1 VTQHQDEVV
10 AQHQDEVVAQ
20 HQDEVVA
27 QHQDEVVAQH
37 QDEVV
42 TQHQDEVVTQHQDEV
57 VTQHQDEVVTQHQDE
72 VVAQHQDEVV
82 AQHQDEV
89 VTQAKQVVP
98 QIDITAG
105 LDIKTDSG
113 IVGDNITNYS
123 RPVLSGTTIVNSKIS
138 LFVAGEEYTATADSE
153 GKWSIPVSN
162 ELEDGEYNY
171 YITATAPDGRT
182 GNYSDYFIIDTKDPD
197 ISFTLNGELRNDIT
211 NVTMPLLTGLTE
223 AKSTVSIIIGDS
235 EYYTTSN
242 SVGEWSIQTTRALQE
257 GINNYTVTVID
268 QAGNN
273 SITQG
278 TVTLDTT
285 ILPLTGIKFSH
296 SADDRNSNTYTPTIE
311 GWGEPGAMLTI
322 SIGSRSRTLTIPE
335 SRKWFFAVPPGFIQK
350 GRTTQY
356 ISFKE
361 TDPAGNSNQKNIKFN
376 FFTDKPD
383 VSADLSPDSDTGIH
397 GDKITNNLS
406 PTLTGKISSA
416 RLSPDMIG
424 RSKISLT
431 IDGVTYSNISVDK
444 NGNWSFKLPVE
455 LSPGYIYHY
464 TVNASDFVGN
474 TNSYTSFIKTSPLS
488 GSLDIDSI
496 TGQNS
501 IIETSN
507 KLPTLSG
514 TATIGSELVININ
527 NTSQKVSVDSSTG
540 AWTYKVTES
549 LGDGKHT
556 FTLVEKN
563 KNGKINTFNGYFIVD
578 TRAPELTA
586 SISGIKD
593 GKIHDPNV
601 VFIGKTEP
609 RALVTI
615 SVLGGTYQ
623 TKADNKGDWSYP
635 LNNKELSVNQTI
647 NYSVIASNAAG
658 NRSKASGSFYIDTI
672 NLTVGIDDQNSSKD
686 KDVVT
691 NNNKPIFSG
700 VTENDSNVSLK
711 INNDMYST
719 KADQYGHWSIELQ
732 KELPDDTYTYTVT
745 VNKGD
750 KMNYIS
756 DKITIDTVAL
766 PTHINPVNDFDS
778 HIHHD
783 SYYTNTNQPTLTGI
797 SEPHAK
803 IILNINNNTSETMAD
818 ENGNWELKT
827 VSLKEG
833 NTENNYSIK
842 IIDRAG
848 NISEEV
854 TGQIIFDNTPPEL
867 NNVSIHHQDSDN
879 QLVTLSGKTKSNSMI
894 VLSCD
899 DNNDYSTRANNE
911 GEWMLKTYNR
921 KDESYNIK
929 VIDQAGNESE
939 WVIKTPASD
948 TTTIVPEKVEII
960 DTHNIQNDSMNII
973 AAEIPPSENGVH
985 SQYSADVGIEH
996 HNELSL

>member
-1 VTQHQDEVV
+1 MKSVSVTNFDYENTRVAKLKVSGFDIIITDSHGEKTRIIDGLPGILTGELKLQNENGKDIDSTEIINSIDASRLGLDVSVLGSLLNGNDVIPPQEKIDEKTPHNETNEDATHKALEALSAENKELKEKLSKSHQQPKNEENIKIQVEIAEQKINEDTAAFQESNSPTLSVDNRPKKKILLLDDSGSSSSSLPPIKIYIHQDEIV
-10 AQHQDEVVAQ
+10 A
-20 HQDEVVA
+20 
-27 QHQDEVVAQH
+27 
-37 QDEVV
+37 
-42 TQHQDEVVTQHQDEV
+42 
-57 VTQHQDEVVTQHQDE
+57 QHQDEVVTQHQDE

-635 LNNKELSVNQTI
+635 LNNKELSVN
-647 NYSVIASNAAG
+647 
-658 NRSKASGSFYIDTI
+658 
-672 NLTVGIDDQNSSKD
+672 
-686 KDVVT
+686 
-691 NNNKPIFSG
+691 
-700 VTENDSNVSLK
+700 
-711 INNDMYST
+711 
-719 KADQYGHWSIELQ
+719 
-732 KELPDDTYTYTVT
+732 
-745 VNKGD
+745 
-750 KMNYIS
+750 
-756 DKITIDTVAL
+756 
-766 PTHINPVNDFDS
+766 
-778 HIHHD
+778 
-783 SYYTNTNQPTLTGI
+783 
-797 SEPHAK
+797 
-803 IILNINNNTSETMAD
+803 
-818 ENGNWELKT
+818 
-827 VSLKEG
+827 
-833 NTENNYSIK
+833 
-842 IIDRAG
+842 
-848 NISEEV
+848 
-854 TGQIIFDNTPPEL
+854 
-867 NNVSIHHQDSDN
+867 
-879 QLVTLSGKTKSNSMI
+879 
-894 VLSCD
+894 
-899 DNNDYSTRANNE
+899 
-911 GEWMLKTYNR
+911 
-921 KDESYNIK
+921 
-929 VIDQAGNESE
+929 
-939 WVIKTPASD
+939 
-948 TTTIVPEKVEII
+948 
-960 DTHNIQNDSMNII
+960 
-973 AAEIPPSENGVH
+973 
-985 SQYSADVGIEH
+985 
-996 HNELSL
+996 

>member
-1 VTQHQDEVV
+1 MKSVSVTNFDYENTRVAKLKVSGFDIIITDSHGEKTRIIDGLPGILTGELKLQNENGKDIDSTEIINSIDASRLGLDVSVLGSLLNGNDVIPPQEKIDEKTPHNETNEDATHKALEALSAENKELKEKLSKSHQQPKNEENIKIQVEIAEQKINEDTAAFQESNSPTLSVDNRPKKKILLLDDSGSSSSSLPPIKIYIHQDEIV
-10 AQHQDEVVAQ
+10 A
-20 HQDEVVA
+20 
-27 QHQDEVVAQH
+27 
-37 QDEVV
+37 
-42 TQHQDEVVTQHQDEV
+42 
-57 VTQHQDEVVTQHQDE
+57 QHQDEVVTQHQDE

-474 TNSYTSFIKTSPLS
+474 TNSYTSFIKTS
-488 GSLDIDSI
+488 
-496 TGQNS
+496 
-501 IIETSN
+501 
-507 KLPTLSG
+507 
-514 TATIGSELVININ
+514 
-527 NTSQKVSVDSSTG
+527 
-540 AWTYKVTES
+540 
-549 LGDGKHT
+549 
-556 FTLVEKN
+556 
-563 KNGKINTFNGYFIVD
+563 
-578 TRAPELTA
+578 
-586 SISGIKD
+586 
-593 GKIHDPNV
+593 
-601 VFIGKTEP
+601 
-609 RALVTI
+609 
-615 SVLGGTYQ
+615 
-623 TKADNKGDWSYP
+623 
-635 LNNKELSVNQTI
+635 
-647 NYSVIASNAAG
+647 
-658 NRSKASGSFYIDTI
+658 
-672 NLTVGIDDQNSSKD
+672 
-686 KDVVT
+686 
-691 NNNKPIFSG
+691 
-700 VTENDSNVSLK
+700 
-711 INNDMYST
+711 
-719 KADQYGHWSIELQ
+719 
-732 KELPDDTYTYTVT
+732 
-745 VNKGD
+745 
-750 KMNYIS
+750 
-756 DKITIDTVAL
+756 
-766 PTHINPVNDFDS
+766 
-778 HIHHD
+778 
-783 SYYTNTNQPTLTGI
+783 
-797 SEPHAK
+797 
-803 IILNINNNTSETMAD
+803 
-818 ENGNWELKT
+818 
-827 VSLKEG
+827 
-833 NTENNYSIK
+833 
-842 IIDRAG
+842 
-848 NISEEV
+848 
-854 TGQIIFDNTPPEL
+854 
-867 NNVSIHHQDSDN
+867 
-879 QLVTLSGKTKSNSMI
+879 
-894 VLSCD
+894 
-899 DNNDYSTRANNE
+899 
-911 GEWMLKTYNR
+911 
-921 KDESYNIK
+921 
-929 VIDQAGNESE
+929 
-939 WVIKTPASD
+939 
-948 TTTIVPEKVEII
+948 
-960 DTHNIQNDSMNII
+960 
-973 AAEIPPSENGVH
+973 
-985 SQYSADVGIEH
+985 
-996 HNELSL
+996 

>member
-1 VTQHQDEVV
+1 MKSVSVTNFDYENTRVAKLKVSGFDIIITDSHGEKTRIIDGLPGILTGELKLQNENGKDIDSTEIINSIDASRLGLDVSVLGSLLNGNDVIPPQEKIDEKTPHNETNEDATHKALEALSAENKELKEKLSKSHQQPKNEENIKIQVEIAEQKINEDTAAFQESNSPTLSVDNRPKKKILLLDDSGSSSSSLPPIKIYIHQDEIVAQHQDEVV

-27 QHQDEVVAQH
+27 QHQDEVVAQHQDEVVTQH

-686 KDVVT
+686 KDV
-691 NNNKPIFSG
+691 
-700 VTENDSNVSLK
+700 
-711 INNDMYST
+711 
-719 KADQYGHWSIELQ
+719 
-732 KELPDDTYTYTVT
+732 
-745 VNKGD
+745 
-750 KMNYIS
+750 
-756 DKITIDTVAL
+756 
-766 PTHINPVNDFDS
+766 
-778 HIHHD
+778 
-783 SYYTNTNQPTLTGI
+783 
-797 SEPHAK
+797 
-803 IILNINNNTSETMAD
+803 
-818 ENGNWELKT
+818 
-827 VSLKEG
+827 
-833 NTENNYSIK
+833 
-842 IIDRAG
+842 
-848 NISEEV
+848 
-854 TGQIIFDNTPPEL
+854 
-867 NNVSIHHQDSDN
+867 
-879 QLVTLSGKTKSNSMI
+879 
-894 VLSCD
+894 
-899 DNNDYSTRANNE
+899 
-911 GEWMLKTYNR
+911 
-921 KDESYNIK
+921 
-929 VIDQAGNESE
+929 
-939 WVIKTPASD
+939 
-948 TTTIVPEKVEII
+948 
-960 DTHNIQNDSMNII
+960 
-973 AAEIPPSENGVH
+973 
-985 SQYSADVGIEH
+985 
-996 HNELSL
+996 

>member
-1 VTQHQDEVV
+1 MKSVSVTNFDYENTRVAKLKVSGFDIIITDSHGEKTRIIDGLPGILTGELKLQNENGKDIDSTEIINSIDASRLGLDVSVLGSLLNGNDVIPPQEKIDEKTPHNETNEDATHKALEALSAENKELKEKLSKSHQQPKNEENIKIQVEIAEQKINEDTAAFQESNSPTLSVDNRPKKKILLLDDSGSSSSSLPPIKIYIHQDEIV
-10 AQHQDEVVAQ
+10 A
-20 HQDEVVA
+20 
-27 QHQDEVVAQH
+27 
-37 QDEVV
+37 
-42 TQHQDEVVTQHQDEV
+42 
-57 VTQHQDEVVTQHQDE
+57 QHQDEVVTQHQDE

-444 NGNWSFKLPVE
+444 NGNWSFKLPV
-455 LSPGYIYHY
+455 
-464 TVNASDFVGN
+464 
-474 TNSYTSFIKTSPLS
+474 
-488 GSLDIDSI
+488 
-496 TGQNS
+496 
-501 IIETSN
+501 
-507 KLPTLSG
+507 
-514 TATIGSELVININ
+514 
-527 NTSQKVSVDSSTG
+527 
-540 AWTYKVTES
+540 
-549 LGDGKHT
+549 
-556 FTLVEKN
+556 
-563 KNGKINTFNGYFIVD
+563 
-578 TRAPELTA
+578 
-586 SISGIKD
+586 
-593 GKIHDPNV
+593 
-601 VFIGKTEP
+601 
-609 RALVTI
+609 
-615 SVLGGTYQ
+615 
-623 TKADNKGDWSYP
+623 
-635 LNNKELSVNQTI
+635 
-647 NYSVIASNAAG
+647 
-658 NRSKASGSFYIDTI
+658 
-672 NLTVGIDDQNSSKD
+672 
-686 KDVVT
+686 
-691 NNNKPIFSG
+691 
-700 VTENDSNVSLK
+700 
-711 INNDMYST
+711 
-719 KADQYGHWSIELQ
+719 
-732 KELPDDTYTYTVT
+732 
-745 VNKGD
+745 
-750 KMNYIS
+750 
-756 DKITIDTVAL
+756 
-766 PTHINPVNDFDS
+766 
-778 HIHHD
+778 
-783 SYYTNTNQPTLTGI
+783 
-797 SEPHAK
+797 
-803 IILNINNNTSETMAD
+803 
-818 ENGNWELKT
+818 
-827 VSLKEG
+827 
-833 NTENNYSIK
+833 
-842 IIDRAG
+842 
-848 NISEEV
+848 
-854 TGQIIFDNTPPEL
+854 
-867 NNVSIHHQDSDN
+867 
-879 QLVTLSGKTKSNSMI
+879 
-894 VLSCD
+894 
-899 DNNDYSTRANNE
+899 
-911 GEWMLKTYNR
+911 
-921 KDESYNIK
+921 
-929 VIDQAGNESE
+929 
-939 WVIKTPASD
+939 
-948 TTTIVPEKVEII
+948 
-960 DTHNIQNDSMNII
+960 
-973 AAEIPPSENGVH
+973 
-985 SQYSADVGIEH
+985 
-996 HNELSL
+996 

>member
-1 VTQHQDEVV
+1 MKSVSVTNFDYENTRVAKLKVSGFDIIITDSHGEKTRIIDGLPGILTGELKLQNENGKDIDSTEIINSIDASRLGLDVSVLGSLLNGNDVIPPQEKIDEKTPHNETNEDATHKALEALSAENKELKEKLSKSHQQPKNEENIKIQVEIAEQKINEDTAAFQESNSPTLSVDNRPKKKILLLDDSGSSSSSLPPIKIYIHQDEIVAQHQDEVVTQHQDEVV

-700 VTENDSNVSLK
+700 VTEND
-711 INNDMYST
+711 
-719 KADQYGHWSIELQ
+719 
-732 KELPDDTYTYTVT
+732 
-745 VNKGD
+745 
-750 KMNYIS
+750 
-756 DKITIDTVAL
+756 
-766 PTHINPVNDFDS
+766 
-778 HIHHD
+778 
-783 SYYTNTNQPTLTGI
+783 
-797 SEPHAK
+797 
-803 IILNINNNTSETMAD
+803 
-818 ENGNWELKT
+818 
-827 VSLKEG
+827 
-833 NTENNYSIK
+833 
-842 IIDRAG
+842 
-848 NISEEV
+848 
-854 TGQIIFDNTPPEL
+854 
-867 NNVSIHHQDSDN
+867 
-879 QLVTLSGKTKSNSMI
+879 
-894 VLSCD
+894 
-899 DNNDYSTRANNE
+899 
-911 GEWMLKTYNR
+911 
-921 KDESYNIK
+921 
-929 VIDQAGNESE
+929 
-939 WVIKTPASD
+939 
-948 TTTIVPEKVEII
+948 
-960 DTHNIQNDSMNII
+960 
-973 AAEIPPSENGVH
+973 
-985 SQYSADVGIEH
+985 
-996 HNELSL
+996 

>member
-1 VTQHQDEVV
+1 MKSVSVTNFDYENTRVAKLKVSGFDIIITDSHGEKTRIIDGLPGILTGELKLQNENGKDIDSTEIINSIDASRLGLDVSVLGSLLNGNDVIPPQEKIDEKTPHNETNEDATHKALEALSAENKELKEKLSKSHQQPKNEENIKIQVEIAEQKINEDTAAFQESNSPTLSVDNRPKKKILLLDDSGSSSSSLPPIKIYIHQDEIV
-10 AQHQDEVVAQ
+10 A
-20 HQDEVVA
+20 
-27 QHQDEVVAQH
+27 
-37 QDEVV
+37 
-42 TQHQDEVVTQHQDEV
+42 
-57 VTQHQDEVVTQHQDE
+57 QHQDEVVTQHQDE

-416 RLSPDMIG
+416 RLSP
-424 RSKISLT
+424 
-431 IDGVTYSNISVDK
+431 
-444 NGNWSFKLPVE
+444 
-455 LSPGYIYHY
+455 
-464 TVNASDFVGN
+464 
-474 TNSYTSFIKTSPLS
+474 
-488 GSLDIDSI
+488 
-496 TGQNS
+496 
-501 IIETSN
+501 
-507 KLPTLSG
+507 
-514 TATIGSELVININ
+514 
-527 NTSQKVSVDSSTG
+527 
-540 AWTYKVTES
+540 
-549 LGDGKHT
+549 
-556 FTLVEKN
+556 
-563 KNGKINTFNGYFIVD
+563 
-578 TRAPELTA
+578 
-586 SISGIKD
+586 
-593 GKIHDPNV
+593 
-601 VFIGKTEP
+601 
-609 RALVTI
+609 
-615 SVLGGTYQ
+615 
-623 TKADNKGDWSYP
+623 
-635 LNNKELSVNQTI
+635 
-647 NYSVIASNAAG
+647 
-658 NRSKASGSFYIDTI
+658 
-672 NLTVGIDDQNSSKD
+672 
-686 KDVVT
+686 
-691 NNNKPIFSG
+691 
-700 VTENDSNVSLK
+700 
-711 INNDMYST
+711 
-719 KADQYGHWSIELQ
+719 
-732 KELPDDTYTYTVT
+732 
-745 VNKGD
+745 
-750 KMNYIS
+750 
-756 DKITIDTVAL
+756 
-766 PTHINPVNDFDS
+766 
-778 HIHHD
+778 
-783 SYYTNTNQPTLTGI
+783 
-797 SEPHAK
+797 
-803 IILNINNNTSETMAD
+803 
-818 ENGNWELKT
+818 
-827 VSLKEG
+827 
-833 NTENNYSIK
+833 
-842 IIDRAG
+842 
-848 NISEEV
+848 
-854 TGQIIFDNTPPEL
+854 
-867 NNVSIHHQDSDN
+867 
-879 QLVTLSGKTKSNSMI
+879 
-894 VLSCD
+894 
-899 DNNDYSTRANNE
+899 
-911 GEWMLKTYNR
+911 
-921 KDESYNIK
+921 
-929 VIDQAGNESE
+929 
-939 WVIKTPASD
+939 
-948 TTTIVPEKVEII
+948 
-960 DTHNIQNDSMNII
+960 
-973 AAEIPPSENGVH
+973 
-985 SQYSADVGIEH
+985 
-996 HNELSL
+996 

>member
-1 VTQHQDEVV
+1 MKSVSVTNFDYENTRVAKLKVSGFDIIITDSHGEKTRIIDGFPGILTGELKLQNENGKDIDSTEIINSIDASRLGLDVSVLGSLLNGNDVIPPQEKIDEKTPHNETNEDATHKALEALSAENKELKEKLSKSHQQPKNEENIKIQVEIAEQKINEDTAAFQESNSPTLSVDNRPKKKILLLDDSGSSSSSLPPIKIYIHQDEIVAQHQDEVVTQHQDEVV

-647 NYSVIASNAAG
+647 NYS
-658 NRSKASGSFYIDTI
+658 
-672 NLTVGIDDQNSSKD
+672 
-686 KDVVT
+686 
-691 NNNKPIFSG
+691 
-700 VTENDSNVSLK
+700 
-711 INNDMYST
+711 
-719 KADQYGHWSIELQ
+719 
-732 KELPDDTYTYTVT
+732 
-745 VNKGD
+745 
-750 KMNYIS
+750 
-756 DKITIDTVAL
+756 
-766 PTHINPVNDFDS
+766 
-778 HIHHD
+778 
-783 SYYTNTNQPTLTGI
+783 
-797 SEPHAK
+797 
-803 IILNINNNTSETMAD
+803 
-818 ENGNWELKT
+818 
-827 VSLKEG
+827 
-833 NTENNYSIK
+833 
-842 IIDRAG
+842 
-848 NISEEV
+848 
-854 TGQIIFDNTPPEL
+854 
-867 NNVSIHHQDSDN
+867 
-879 QLVTLSGKTKSNSMI
+879 
-894 VLSCD
+894 
-899 DNNDYSTRANNE
+899 
-911 GEWMLKTYNR
+911 
-921 KDESYNIK
+921 
-929 VIDQAGNESE
+929 
-939 WVIKTPASD
+939 
-948 TTTIVPEKVEII
+948 
-960 DTHNIQNDSMNII
+960 
-973 AAEIPPSENGVH
+973 
-985 SQYSADVGIEH
+985 
-996 HNELSL
+996 

>member
-1 VTQHQDEVV
+1 MKSVSVTNFDYENTRVAKLKVSGFDIIITDSHGEKTRIIDGLPGILTGELKLQNENGKDIDSTEIINSIDASRLGLDVSVLGSLLNGNDVIPPQEKIDEKTPHNETNEDATHKALEALSAENKELKEKLSKSHQQPKNEENIKIQVEIAEQKINEDTAAFQESNSPTLSVDNRPKKKILLLDDSGSSSSSLPPIKIYIHQDEIV
-10 AQHQDEVVAQ
+10 A
-20 HQDEVVA
+20 
-27 QHQDEVVAQH
+27 
-37 QDEVV
+37 
-42 TQHQDEVVTQHQDEV
+42 
-57 VTQHQDEVVTQHQDE
+57 QHQDEVVTQHQDE

-488 GSLDIDSI
+488 GL
-496 TGQNS
+496 
-501 IIETSN
+501 
-507 KLPTLSG
+507 L
-514 TATIGSELVININ
+514 
-527 NTSQKVSVDSSTG
+527 
-540 AWTYKVTES
+540 
-549 LGDGKHT
+549 
-556 FTLVEKN
+556 
-563 KNGKINTFNGYFIVD
+563 
-578 TRAPELTA
+578 
-586 SISGIKD
+586 
-593 GKIHDPNV
+593 
-601 VFIGKTEP
+601 
-609 RALVTI
+609 
-615 SVLGGTYQ
+615 
-623 TKADNKGDWSYP
+623 
-635 LNNKELSVNQTI
+635 
-647 NYSVIASNAAG
+647 
-658 NRSKASGSFYIDTI
+658 
-672 NLTVGIDDQNSSKD
+672 
-686 KDVVT
+686 
-691 NNNKPIFSG
+691 
-700 VTENDSNVSLK
+700 
-711 INNDMYST
+711 
-719 KADQYGHWSIELQ
+719 
-732 KELPDDTYTYTVT
+732 
-745 VNKGD
+745 
-750 KMNYIS
+750 
-756 DKITIDTVAL
+756 
-766 PTHINPVNDFDS
+766 
-778 HIHHD
+778 
-783 SYYTNTNQPTLTGI
+783 
-797 SEPHAK
+797 
-803 IILNINNNTSETMAD
+803 ILI
-818 ENGNWELKT
+818 
-827 VSLKEG
+827 
-833 NTENNYSIK
+833 
-842 IIDRAG
+842 
-848 NISEEV
+848 
-854 TGQIIFDNTPPEL
+854 
-867 NNVSIHHQDSDN
+867 
-879 QLVTLSGKTKSNSMI
+879 
-894 VLSCD
+894 
-899 DNNDYSTRANNE
+899 
-911 GEWMLKTYNR
+911 
-921 KDESYNIK
+921 
-929 VIDQAGNESE
+929 
-939 WVIKTPASD
+939 
-948 TTTIVPEKVEII
+948 
-960 DTHNIQNDSMNII
+960 
-973 AAEIPPSENGVH
+973 
-985 SQYSADVGIEH
+985 
-996 HNELSL
+996 

>member
-1 VTQHQDEVV
+1 MKSVSVTNFDYENTRVAKLKVSGFDIIITDSHGEKTRIIDGLPGILTGELKLQNENGKDIDSTEIINSIDASRLGLDVSVLGSLLNGNDVIPPQEKIDEKTPHNETNEDATHKALEALSAENKELKEKLSKSHQQPKNEENIKIQVEIAEQKINEDTAAFQESNSPTLSVDNRPKKKILLLDDSGSSSSSLPPIKIYIHQDEIVAQHQDEVVTQHQDEVV
-10 AQHQDEVVAQ
+10 AQHQDEVV
-20 HQDEVVA
+20 
-27 QHQDEVVAQH
+27 
-37 QDEVV
+37 
-42 TQHQDEVVTQHQDEV
+42 T
-57 VTQHQDEVVTQHQDE
+57 
-72 VVAQHQDEVV
+72 QHQDEVV

-488 GSLDIDSI
+488 GSLDID
-496 TGQNS
+496 
-501 IIETSN
+501 
-507 KLPTLSG
+507 
-514 TATIGSELVININ
+514 
-527 NTSQKVSVDSSTG
+527 
-540 AWTYKVTES
+540 
-549 LGDGKHT
+549 
-556 FTLVEKN
+556 
-563 KNGKINTFNGYFIVD
+563 
-578 TRAPELTA
+578 
-586 SISGIKD
+586 
-593 GKIHDPNV
+593 
-601 VFIGKTEP
+601 
-609 RALVTI
+609 
-615 SVLGGTYQ
+615 
-623 TKADNKGDWSYP
+623 
-635 LNNKELSVNQTI
+635 
-647 NYSVIASNAAG
+647 
-658 NRSKASGSFYIDTI
+658 
-672 NLTVGIDDQNSSKD
+672 
-686 KDVVT
+686 
-691 NNNKPIFSG
+691 
-700 VTENDSNVSLK
+700 
-711 INNDMYST
+711 
-719 KADQYGHWSIELQ
+719 
-732 KELPDDTYTYTVT
+732 
-745 VNKGD
+745 
-750 KMNYIS
+750 
-756 DKITIDTVAL
+756 
-766 PTHINPVNDFDS
+766 
-778 HIHHD
+778 
-783 SYYTNTNQPTLTGI
+783 
-797 SEPHAK
+797 
-803 IILNINNNTSETMAD
+803 
-818 ENGNWELKT
+818 
-827 VSLKEG
+827 
-833 NTENNYSIK
+833 
-842 IIDRAG
+842 
-848 NISEEV
+848 
-854 TGQIIFDNTPPEL
+854 
-867 NNVSIHHQDSDN
+867 
-879 QLVTLSGKTKSNSMI
+879 
-894 VLSCD
+894 
-899 DNNDYSTRANNE
+899 
-911 GEWMLKTYNR
+911 
-921 KDESYNIK
+921 
-929 VIDQAGNESE
+929 
-939 WVIKTPASD
+939 
-948 TTTIVPEKVEII
+948 
-960 DTHNIQNDSMNII
+960 
-973 AAEIPPSENGVH
+973 
-985 SQYSADVGIEH
+985 
-996 HNELSL
+996 

>member
-1 VTQHQDEVV
+1 MKSVSVTNFDYENTRVAKLKVSGFDIIITDSHGEKTRIIDGLPGILTGELKLQNENGKDIDSTEIINSIDASRLGLDVSVLGSLLNGNDVIPPQEKIDEKTPHNETNEDATHKALEALSAENKELKEKLSKSHQQPKNEENIKIQVEIAEQKINEDTAAFQESNSPTLSVDNRPKKKILLLDDSGSSSSSLPPIKIYIHQDEI
-10 AQHQDEVVAQ
+10 
-20 HQDEVVA
+20 
-27 QHQDEVVAQH
+27 VAQH

-42 TQHQDEVVTQHQDEV
+42 TQHQDEVVA
-57 VTQHQDEVVTQHQDE
+57 QHQDE

-719 KADQYGHWSIELQ
+719 
-732 KELPDDTYTYTVT
+732 
-745 VNKGD
+745 
-750 KMNYIS
+750 
-756 DKITIDTVAL
+756 
-766 PTHINPVNDFDS
+766 
-778 HIHHD
+778 
-783 SYYTNTNQPTLTGI
+783 
-797 SEPHAK
+797 
-803 IILNINNNTSETMAD
+803 
-818 ENGNWELKT
+818 
-827 VSLKEG
+827 
-833 NTENNYSIK
+833 
-842 IIDRAG
+842 
-848 NISEEV
+848 
-854 TGQIIFDNTPPEL
+854 
-867 NNVSIHHQDSDN
+867 
-879 QLVTLSGKTKSNSMI
+879 
-894 VLSCD
+894 
-899 DNNDYSTRANNE
+899 
-911 GEWMLKTYNR
+911 
-921 KDESYNIK
+921 
-929 VIDQAGNESE
+929 
-939 WVIKTPASD
+939 
-948 TTTIVPEKVEII
+948 
-960 DTHNIQNDSMNII
+960 
-973 AAEIPPSENGVH
+973 
-985 SQYSADVGIEH
+985 
-996 HNELSL
+996 

>member
-1 VTQHQDEVV
+1 MKSVSVTNFDYENTRVAKLKVSGFDIIITDSHGEKTRIIDGLPGILTGELKLQNENGKDIDSTEIINSIDASRLGLDVSVLGSLLNGNDVIPPQEKIDEKTPHNETNEDATHKALEALSAENKELKEKLSKSHQQPKNEENIKIQVEIAEQKINEDTAAFQESNSPTLSVDNRPKKKILLLDDSGSSSSSLPPIKIYIHQDEIV
-10 AQHQDEVVAQ
+10 A
-20 HQDEVVA
+20 
-27 QHQDEVVAQH
+27 
-37 QDEVV
+37 
-42 TQHQDEVVTQHQDEV
+42 
-57 VTQHQDEVVTQHQDE
+57 QHQDEVVTQHQDE

-635 LNNKELSVNQTI
+635 LNNKELS
-647 NYSVIASNAAG
+647 
-658 NRSKASGSFYIDTI
+658 
-672 NLTVGIDDQNSSKD
+672 
-686 KDVVT
+686 
-691 NNNKPIFSG
+691 
-700 VTENDSNVSLK
+700 
-711 INNDMYST
+711 
-719 KADQYGHWSIELQ
+719 
-732 KELPDDTYTYTVT
+732 
-745 VNKGD
+745 
-750 KMNYIS
+750 
-756 DKITIDTVAL
+756 
-766 PTHINPVNDFDS
+766 
-778 HIHHD
+778 
-783 SYYTNTNQPTLTGI
+783 
-797 SEPHAK
+797 
-803 IILNINNNTSETMAD
+803 
-818 ENGNWELKT
+818 
-827 VSLKEG
+827 
-833 NTENNYSIK
+833 
-842 IIDRAG
+842 
-848 NISEEV
+848 
-854 TGQIIFDNTPPEL
+854 
-867 NNVSIHHQDSDN
+867 
-879 QLVTLSGKTKSNSMI
+879 
-894 VLSCD
+894 
-899 DNNDYSTRANNE
+899 
-911 GEWMLKTYNR
+911 
-921 KDESYNIK
+921 
-929 VIDQAGNESE
+929 
-939 WVIKTPASD
+939 
-948 TTTIVPEKVEII
+948 
-960 DTHNIQNDSMNII
+960 
-973 AAEIPPSENGVH
+973 
-985 SQYSADVGIEH
+985 
-996 HNELSL
+996 

>member
-1 VTQHQDEVV
+1 MKSVSVTNFDYENTRVAKLKVSGFDIIITDSHGEKTRIIDGLPGILTGELKLQNENGKDIDSTEIINSIDASRLGLDVSVLGSLLNGNDVIPPQEKIDEKTPHNETNEDATHKALEALSAENKELKEKLSKSHQQPKNEENIKIQVEIAEQKINEDTAAFQESNSPTLSVDNRPKKKILLLDDSGSSSSSLPPIKIYIHQDEIVAQHQDEVVTQHQDEVV

-658 NRSKASGSFYIDTI
+658 N
-672 NLTVGIDDQNSSKD
+672 
-686 KDVVT
+686 
-691 NNNKPIFSG
+691 
-700 VTENDSNVSLK
+700 
-711 INNDMYST
+711 
-719 KADQYGHWSIELQ
+719 
-732 KELPDDTYTYTVT
+732 
-745 VNKGD
+745 
-750 KMNYIS
+750 
-756 DKITIDTVAL
+756 
-766 PTHINPVNDFDS
+766 
-778 HIHHD
+778 
-783 SYYTNTNQPTLTGI
+783 
-797 SEPHAK
+797 
-803 IILNINNNTSETMAD
+803 
-818 ENGNWELKT
+818 
-827 VSLKEG
+827 
-833 NTENNYSIK
+833 
-842 IIDRAG
+842 
-848 NISEEV
+848 
-854 TGQIIFDNTPPEL
+854 
-867 NNVSIHHQDSDN
+867 
-879 QLVTLSGKTKSNSMI
+879 
-894 VLSCD
+894 
-899 DNNDYSTRANNE
+899 
-911 GEWMLKTYNR
+911 
-921 KDESYNIK
+921 
-929 VIDQAGNESE
+929 
-939 WVIKTPASD
+939 
-948 TTTIVPEKVEII
+948 
-960 DTHNIQNDSMNII
+960 
-973 AAEIPPSENGVH
+973 
-985 SQYSADVGIEH
+985 
-996 HNELSL
+996 

>member
-1 VTQHQDEVV
+1 MKSVSVTNFDYENTRVAKLKVSGFDIIITDSHGEKTRIIDGLPGILTGELKLQNENGKDIDSTEIINSIDASRLGLDVSVLGSLLNGNDVIPPQEKIDEKTPHNETNEDATHKALEALSAENKELKEKLSKSHQQPKNEENIKIQVEIAEQKINEDTAAFQESNSPTLSVDNRPKKKILLLDDSGSSSSSLPPIKIYIHQDEIVAQHQDEVVTQHQDEVV

-623 TKADNKGDWSYP
+623 TK
-635 LNNKELSVNQTI
+635 
-647 NYSVIASNAAG
+647 
-658 NRSKASGSFYIDTI
+658 
-672 NLTVGIDDQNSSKD
+672 
-686 KDVVT
+686 
-691 NNNKPIFSG
+691 
-700 VTENDSNVSLK
+700 
-711 INNDMYST
+711 
-719 KADQYGHWSIELQ
+719 
-732 KELPDDTYTYTVT
+732 
-745 VNKGD
+745 
-750 KMNYIS
+750 
-756 DKITIDTVAL
+756 
-766 PTHINPVNDFDS
+766 
-778 HIHHD
+778 
-783 SYYTNTNQPTLTGI
+783 
-797 SEPHAK
+797 
-803 IILNINNNTSETMAD
+803 
-818 ENGNWELKT
+818 
-827 VSLKEG
+827 
-833 NTENNYSIK
+833 
-842 IIDRAG
+842 
-848 NISEEV
+848 
-854 TGQIIFDNTPPEL
+854 
-867 NNVSIHHQDSDN
+867 
-879 QLVTLSGKTKSNSMI
+879 
-894 VLSCD
+894 
-899 DNNDYSTRANNE
+899 
-911 GEWMLKTYNR
+911 
-921 KDESYNIK
+921 
-929 VIDQAGNESE
+929 
-939 WVIKTPASD
+939 
-948 TTTIVPEKVEII
+948 
-960 DTHNIQNDSMNII
+960 
-973 AAEIPPSENGVH
+973 
-985 SQYSADVGIEH
+985 
-996 HNELSL
+996 

>member
-1 VTQHQDEVV
+1 MKSVSVTNFDYENTRVAKLKVSGFDIIITDSHGEKTRIIDGLPGILTGELKLQNENGKDIDSTEIINSIDASRLGLDVSVLGSLLNGNDVIPPQEKIDEKTPHNETNEDATHKALEALSAENKELKEKLSKSHQQPKNEENIKIQVEIAEQKINEDTAAFQESNSPTLSVDNRPKKKILLLDDSGSSSSSLPPIKIYIHQDEI
-10 AQHQDEVVAQ
+10 
-20 HQDEVVA
+20 
-27 QHQDEVVAQH
+27 VAQH

-623 TKADNKGDWSYP
+623 TKADNK
-635 LNNKELSVNQTI
+635 
-647 NYSVIASNAAG
+647 
-658 NRSKASGSFYIDTI
+658 
-672 NLTVGIDDQNSSKD
+672 
-686 KDVVT
+686 
-691 NNNKPIFSG
+691 
-700 VTENDSNVSLK
+700 
-711 INNDMYST
+711 
-719 KADQYGHWSIELQ
+719 
-732 KELPDDTYTYTVT
+732 
-745 VNKGD
+745 
-750 KMNYIS
+750 
-756 DKITIDTVAL
+756 
-766 PTHINPVNDFDS
+766 
-778 HIHHD
+778 
-783 SYYTNTNQPTLTGI
+783 
-797 SEPHAK
+797 
-803 IILNINNNTSETMAD
+803 
-818 ENGNWELKT
+818 
-827 VSLKEG
+827 
-833 NTENNYSIK
+833 
-842 IIDRAG
+842 
-848 NISEEV
+848 
-854 TGQIIFDNTPPEL
+854 
-867 NNVSIHHQDSDN
+867 
-879 QLVTLSGKTKSNSMI
+879 
-894 VLSCD
+894 
-899 DNNDYSTRANNE
+899 
-911 GEWMLKTYNR
+911 
-921 KDESYNIK
+921 
-929 VIDQAGNESE
+929 
-939 WVIKTPASD
+939 
-948 TTTIVPEKVEII
+948 
-960 DTHNIQNDSMNII
+960 
-973 AAEIPPSENGVH
+973 
-985 SQYSADVGIEH
+985 
-996 HNELSL
+996 

>member
-1 VTQHQDEVV
+1 MKSVSVTNFDYENTRVAKLKVSGFDIIITDSHGEKTRIIDGLPGILTGELKLQNENGKDIDSTEIINSIDASRLGLDVSVLGSLLNGNDVIPPQEKIDEKTPHNETNEDATHKALEALSAENKELKEKLSKSHQQPKNEENIKIQVEIAEQKINEDTAAFQESNSPTLSVDNRPKKKILLLDDSGSSSSSLPPIKIYIHQDEIVAQHQDEVV
-10 AQHQDEVVAQ
+10 TQHQDEVVAQ

-672 NLTVGIDDQNSSKD
+672 NL
-686 KDVVT
+686 
-691 NNNKPIFSG
+691 
-700 VTENDSNVSLK
+700 
-711 INNDMYST
+711 
-719 KADQYGHWSIELQ
+719 
-732 KELPDDTYTYTVT
+732 
-745 VNKGD
+745 
-750 KMNYIS
+750 
-756 DKITIDTVAL
+756 
-766 PTHINPVNDFDS
+766 
-778 HIHHD
+778 
-783 SYYTNTNQPTLTGI
+783 
-797 SEPHAK
+797 
-803 IILNINNNTSETMAD
+803 
-818 ENGNWELKT
+818 
-827 VSLKEG
+827 
-833 NTENNYSIK
+833 
-842 IIDRAG
+842 
-848 NISEEV
+848 
-854 TGQIIFDNTPPEL
+854 
-867 NNVSIHHQDSDN
+867 
-879 QLVTLSGKTKSNSMI
+879 
-894 VLSCD
+894 
-899 DNNDYSTRANNE
+899 
-911 GEWMLKTYNR
+911 
-921 KDESYNIK
+921 
-929 VIDQAGNESE
+929 
-939 WVIKTPASD
+939 
-948 TTTIVPEKVEII
+948 
-960 DTHNIQNDSMNII
+960 
-973 AAEIPPSENGVH
+973 
-985 SQYSADVGIEH
+985 
-996 HNELSL
+996 

>member
-1 VTQHQDEVV
+1 MKSVSVTNFDYENTRVAKLKVSGFDIIITDSHGEKTRIIDGLPGILTGELKLQNENGKDIDSTEIINSIDASRLGLDVSVLGSLLNGNDVIPPQEKIDEKTPHNETNEDATHKALEALSAENKELKEKLSKSHQQPKNEENIKIQVEIAEQKINEDTAAFQESNSPTLSVDNRPKKKILLLDDSGSSSSSLPPIKIYIHQDEIVAQHQDEVVTQHQDEVV
-10 AQHQDEVVAQ
+10 AQHQDEVVA
-20 HQDEVVA
+20 
-27 QHQDEVVAQH
+27 
-37 QDEVV
+37 
-42 TQHQDEVVTQHQDEV
+42 
-57 VTQHQDEVVTQHQDE
+57 QHQDEVVTQHQDE

-623 TKADNKGDWSYP
+623 TK
-635 LNNKELSVNQTI
+635 
-647 NYSVIASNAAG
+647 
-658 NRSKASGSFYIDTI
+658 
-672 NLTVGIDDQNSSKD
+672 
-686 KDVVT
+686 
-691 NNNKPIFSG
+691 
-700 VTENDSNVSLK
+700 
-711 INNDMYST
+711 
-719 KADQYGHWSIELQ
+719 
-732 KELPDDTYTYTVT
+732 
-745 VNKGD
+745 
-750 KMNYIS
+750 
-756 DKITIDTVAL
+756 
-766 PTHINPVNDFDS
+766 
-778 HIHHD
+778 
-783 SYYTNTNQPTLTGI
+783 
-797 SEPHAK
+797 
-803 IILNINNNTSETMAD
+803 
-818 ENGNWELKT
+818 
-827 VSLKEG
+827 
-833 NTENNYSIK
+833 
-842 IIDRAG
+842 
-848 NISEEV
+848 
-854 TGQIIFDNTPPEL
+854 
-867 NNVSIHHQDSDN
+867 
-879 QLVTLSGKTKSNSMI
+879 
-894 VLSCD
+894 
-899 DNNDYSTRANNE
+899 
-911 GEWMLKTYNR
+911 
-921 KDESYNIK
+921 
-929 VIDQAGNESE
+929 
-939 WVIKTPASD
+939 
-948 TTTIVPEKVEII
+948 
-960 DTHNIQNDSMNII
+960 
-973 AAEIPPSENGVH
+973 
-985 SQYSADVGIEH
+985 
-996 HNELSL
+996 

>member
-1 VTQHQDEVV
+1 MKSVSVTNFDYENTRVAKLKVSGFDIIITDSHGEKTRIIDGLPGILTGELKLQNENGKDIDSTEIINSIDASRLGLDVSVLGSLLNGNDVIPPQEKIDEKTPHNETNEDATHKALEALSAENKELKEKLSKSHQQPKNEENIKIQVEIAEQKINEDTAAFQESNSPTLSVDNRPKKKILLLDDSGSSSSSLPPIKIYIHQDEIVAQHQDEVVTQHQDEVV

-686 KDVVT
+686 KDV
-691 NNNKPIFSG
+691 
-700 VTENDSNVSLK
+700 
-711 INNDMYST
+711 
-719 KADQYGHWSIELQ
+719 
-732 KELPDDTYTYTVT
+732 
-745 VNKGD
+745 
-750 KMNYIS
+750 
-756 DKITIDTVAL
+756 
-766 PTHINPVNDFDS
+766 
-778 HIHHD
+778 
-783 SYYTNTNQPTLTGI
+783 
-797 SEPHAK
+797 
-803 IILNINNNTSETMAD
+803 
-818 ENGNWELKT
+818 
-827 VSLKEG
+827 
-833 NTENNYSIK
+833 
-842 IIDRAG
+842 
-848 NISEEV
+848 
-854 TGQIIFDNTPPEL
+854 
-867 NNVSIHHQDSDN
+867 
-879 QLVTLSGKTKSNSMI
+879 
-894 VLSCD
+894 
-899 DNNDYSTRANNE
+899 
-911 GEWMLKTYNR
+911 
-921 KDESYNIK
+921 
-929 VIDQAGNESE
+929 
-939 WVIKTPASD
+939 
-948 TTTIVPEKVEII
+948 
-960 DTHNIQNDSMNII
+960 
-973 AAEIPPSENGVH
+973 
-985 SQYSADVGIEH
+985 
-996 HNELSL
+996 

>member
-1 VTQHQDEVV
+1 MKSVSVTNFDYENTRVAKLKVSGFDIIITDSHGEKTRIIDGLPGILTGELKLQNENGKDIDSTEIINSIDASRLGLDVSVLGSLLNGNDVIPPQEKIDEKTPHNETNEDATHKALEALSAENKELKEKLSKSHQQPKNEENIKIQVEIAEQKINEDTAAFQESNSPTLSVDNRPKKKILLLDDSGSSSSSLPPIKIYIHQDEIVAQHQDEVV
-10 AQHQDEVVAQ
+10 TQHQDEVVAQ

-700 VTENDSNVSLK
+700 VTENDSNVSL
-711 INNDMYST
+711 
-719 KADQYGHWSIELQ
+719 
-732 KELPDDTYTYTVT
+732 
-745 VNKGD
+745 
-750 KMNYIS
+750 
-756 DKITIDTVAL
+756 
-766 PTHINPVNDFDS
+766 
-778 HIHHD
+778 
-783 SYYTNTNQPTLTGI
+783 
-797 SEPHAK
+797 
-803 IILNINNNTSETMAD
+803 
-818 ENGNWELKT
+818 
-827 VSLKEG
+827 
-833 NTENNYSIK
+833 
-842 IIDRAG
+842 
-848 NISEEV
+848 
-854 TGQIIFDNTPPEL
+854 
-867 NNVSIHHQDSDN
+867 
-879 QLVTLSGKTKSNSMI
+879 
-894 VLSCD
+894 
-899 DNNDYSTRANNE
+899 
-911 GEWMLKTYNR
+911 
-921 KDESYNIK
+921 
-929 VIDQAGNESE
+929 
-939 WVIKTPASD
+939 
-948 TTTIVPEKVEII
+948 
-960 DTHNIQNDSMNII
+960 
-973 AAEIPPSENGVH
+973 
-985 SQYSADVGIEH
+985 
-996 HNELSL
+996 

>member
-1 VTQHQDEVV
+1 MKSVSVTNFDYENTRVAKLKVSGFDIIITDSHGEKTRIIDGLPGILTGELKLQNENGKDIDSTEIINSIDASRLGLDVSVLGSLLNGNDVIPPQEKIDEKTPHNETNEDATHKALEALSAENKELKEKLSKSHQQPKNEENIKIQVEIAEQKINEDTAAFQESNSPTLSVDNRPKKKILLLDDSGSSSSSLPPIKIYIHQDEIVAQHQDEVVTQHQDEVV
-10 AQHQDEVVAQ
+10 AQHQDEVVA
-20 HQDEVVA
+20 
-27 QHQDEVVAQH
+27 
-37 QDEVV
+37 
-42 TQHQDEVVTQHQDEV
+42 
-57 VTQHQDEVVTQHQDE
+57 QHQDEVVTQHQDE

-635 LNNKELSVNQTI
+635 LN
-647 NYSVIASNAAG
+647 
-658 NRSKASGSFYIDTI
+658 
-672 NLTVGIDDQNSSKD
+672 
-686 KDVVT
+686 
-691 NNNKPIFSG
+691 
-700 VTENDSNVSLK
+700 
-711 INNDMYST
+711 
-719 KADQYGHWSIELQ
+719 
-732 KELPDDTYTYTVT
+732 
-745 VNKGD
+745 
-750 KMNYIS
+750 
-756 DKITIDTVAL
+756 
-766 PTHINPVNDFDS
+766 
-778 HIHHD
+778 
-783 SYYTNTNQPTLTGI
+783 
-797 SEPHAK
+797 
-803 IILNINNNTSETMAD
+803 
-818 ENGNWELKT
+818 
-827 VSLKEG
+827 
-833 NTENNYSIK
+833 
-842 IIDRAG
+842 
-848 NISEEV
+848 
-854 TGQIIFDNTPPEL
+854 
-867 NNVSIHHQDSDN
+867 
-879 QLVTLSGKTKSNSMI
+879 
-894 VLSCD
+894 
-899 DNNDYSTRANNE
+899 
-911 GEWMLKTYNR
+911 
-921 KDESYNIK
+921 
-929 VIDQAGNESE
+929 
-939 WVIKTPASD
+939 
-948 TTTIVPEKVEII
+948 
-960 DTHNIQNDSMNII
+960 
-973 AAEIPPSENGVH
+973 
-985 SQYSADVGIEH
+985 
-996 HNELSL
+996 

>member
-1 VTQHQDEVV
+1 MKSVSVTNFDYENTRVAKLKVSGFDIIITDSHGEKTRIIDGLPGILTGELKLQNENGKDIDSTEIINSIDASRLGLDVSVLGSLLNGNDVIPPQEKIDEKTPHNETNEDATHKALEALSAENKELKEKLSKSHQQPKNEENIKIQVEIAEQKINEDTAAFQESNSPTLSVDNRPKKKILLLDDSGSSSSSLPPIKIYIHQDEIVAQHQDEVVTQHQDEVV

-601 VFIGKTEP
+601 VFIGK
-609 RALVTI
+609 
-615 SVLGGTYQ
+615 
-623 TKADNKGDWSYP
+623 
-635 LNNKELSVNQTI
+635 
-647 NYSVIASNAAG
+647 
-658 NRSKASGSFYIDTI
+658 
-672 NLTVGIDDQNSSKD
+672 
-686 KDVVT
+686 
-691 NNNKPIFSG
+691 
-700 VTENDSNVSLK
+700 
-711 INNDMYST
+711 
-719 KADQYGHWSIELQ
+719 
-732 KELPDDTYTYTVT
+732 
-745 VNKGD
+745 
-750 KMNYIS
+750 
-756 DKITIDTVAL
+756 
-766 PTHINPVNDFDS
+766 
-778 HIHHD
+778 
-783 SYYTNTNQPTLTGI
+783 
-797 SEPHAK
+797 
-803 IILNINNNTSETMAD
+803 
-818 ENGNWELKT
+818 
-827 VSLKEG
+827 
-833 NTENNYSIK
+833 
-842 IIDRAG
+842 
-848 NISEEV
+848 
-854 TGQIIFDNTPPEL
+854 
-867 NNVSIHHQDSDN
+867 
-879 QLVTLSGKTKSNSMI
+879 
-894 VLSCD
+894 
-899 DNNDYSTRANNE
+899 
-911 GEWMLKTYNR
+911 
-921 KDESYNIK
+921 
-929 VIDQAGNESE
+929 
-939 WVIKTPASD
+939 
-948 TTTIVPEKVEII
+948 
-960 DTHNIQNDSMNII
+960 
-973 AAEIPPSENGVH
+973 
-985 SQYSADVGIEH
+985 
-996 HNELSL
+996 

>member
-1 VTQHQDEVV
+1 MKSVSVTNFDYENTRVAKLKVSGFDIIITDSHGEKTRIIDGLPGILTGELKLQNENGKDIDSTEIINSIDASRLGLDVSVLGSLLNGNDVIPPQEKIDEKTPHNETNEDATHKALEALSAENKELKEKLSKSHQQPKNEENIKIQVEIAEQKINEDTAAFQESNSPTLSVDNRPKKKILLLDDSGSSSSSLPPIKIYIHQDEIVAQHQDEVVTQHQDEVV

-20 HQDEVVA
+20 HQDEVV
-27 QHQDEVVAQH
+27 
-37 QDEVV
+37 
-42 TQHQDEVVTQHQDEV
+42 T
-57 VTQHQDEVVTQHQDE
+57 
-72 VVAQHQDEVV
+72 
-82 AQHQDEV
+82 QHQDEV

-501 IIETSN
+501 IIE
-507 KLPTLSG
+507 
-514 TATIGSELVININ
+514 
-527 NTSQKVSVDSSTG
+527 
-540 AWTYKVTES
+540 
-549 LGDGKHT
+549 
-556 FTLVEKN
+556 
-563 KNGKINTFNGYFIVD
+563 
-578 TRAPELTA
+578 
-586 SISGIKD
+586 
-593 GKIHDPNV
+593 
-601 VFIGKTEP
+601 
-609 RALVTI
+609 
-615 SVLGGTYQ
+615 
-623 TKADNKGDWSYP
+623 
-635 LNNKELSVNQTI
+635 
-647 NYSVIASNAAG
+647 
-658 NRSKASGSFYIDTI
+658 
-672 NLTVGIDDQNSSKD
+672 
-686 KDVVT
+686 
-691 NNNKPIFSG
+691 
-700 VTENDSNVSLK
+700 
-711 INNDMYST
+711 
-719 KADQYGHWSIELQ
+719 
-732 KELPDDTYTYTVT
+732 
-745 VNKGD
+745 
-750 KMNYIS
+750 
-756 DKITIDTVAL
+756 
-766 PTHINPVNDFDS
+766 
-778 HIHHD
+778 
-783 SYYTNTNQPTLTGI
+783 
-797 SEPHAK
+797 
-803 IILNINNNTSETMAD
+803 
-818 ENGNWELKT
+818 
-827 VSLKEG
+827 
-833 NTENNYSIK
+833 
-842 IIDRAG
+842 
-848 NISEEV
+848 
-854 TGQIIFDNTPPEL
+854 
-867 NNVSIHHQDSDN
+867 
-879 QLVTLSGKTKSNSMI
+879 
-894 VLSCD
+894 
-899 DNNDYSTRANNE
+899 
-911 GEWMLKTYNR
+911 
-921 KDESYNIK
+921 
-929 VIDQAGNESE
+929 
-939 WVIKTPASD
+939 
-948 TTTIVPEKVEII
+948 
-960 DTHNIQNDSMNII
+960 
-973 AAEIPPSENGVH
+973 
-985 SQYSADVGIEH
+985 
-996 HNELSL
+996 

>member
-1 VTQHQDEVV
+1 MKSVSVTNFDYENTRVAKLKVSGFDIIITDSHGEKTRIIDGLPGILTGELKLQNENGKDIDSTEIINSIDASRLGLDVSVLGSLLNGNDVIPPQEKIDEKTPHNETNEDATHKALEALSAENKELKEKLSKSHQQPKNEENIKIQVEIAEQKINEDTAAFQESNSPTLSVDNRPKKKILLLDDSGSSSSSLPPIKIYIHQDEIVAQHQDEVV

-27 QHQDEVVAQH
+27 QHQDEVVAQHQDEVVTQH

-623 TKADNKGDWSYP
+623 TKADN
-635 LNNKELSVNQTI
+635 
-647 NYSVIASNAAG
+647 
-658 NRSKASGSFYIDTI
+658 
-672 NLTVGIDDQNSSKD
+672 
-686 KDVVT
+686 
-691 NNNKPIFSG
+691 
-700 VTENDSNVSLK
+700 
-711 INNDMYST
+711 
-719 KADQYGHWSIELQ
+719 
-732 KELPDDTYTYTVT
+732 
-745 VNKGD
+745 
-750 KMNYIS
+750 
-756 DKITIDTVAL
+756 
-766 PTHINPVNDFDS
+766 
-778 HIHHD
+778 
-783 SYYTNTNQPTLTGI
+783 
-797 SEPHAK
+797 
-803 IILNINNNTSETMAD
+803 
-818 ENGNWELKT
+818 
-827 VSLKEG
+827 
-833 NTENNYSIK
+833 
-842 IIDRAG
+842 
-848 NISEEV
+848 
-854 TGQIIFDNTPPEL
+854 
-867 NNVSIHHQDSDN
+867 
-879 QLVTLSGKTKSNSMI
+879 
-894 VLSCD
+894 
-899 DNNDYSTRANNE
+899 
-911 GEWMLKTYNR
+911 
-921 KDESYNIK
+921 
-929 VIDQAGNESE
+929 
-939 WVIKTPASD
+939 
-948 TTTIVPEKVEII
+948 
-960 DTHNIQNDSMNII
+960 
-973 AAEIPPSENGVH
+973 
-985 SQYSADVGIEH
+985 
-996 HNELSL
+996 

>member
-1 VTQHQDEVV
+1 MKSVSVTNFDYENTRVAKLKVSGFDIIITDSHGEKTRIIDGLPGILTGELKLQNENGKDIDSTEIINSIDASRLGLDVSVLGSLLNGNDVIPPQEKIDEKTPHNETNEDATHKALEALSAENKELKEKLSKSHQQPKNEENIKIQVEIAEQKINEDTAAFQESNSPTLSVDNRPKKKILLLDDSGSSSSSLPPIKIYIHQDEIVAQHQDEVVTQHQDEVV

-658 NRSKASGSFYIDTI
+658 NRSKASGSF
-672 NLTVGIDDQNSSKD
+672 
-686 KDVVT
+686 
-691 NNNKPIFSG
+691 
-700 VTENDSNVSLK
+700 
-711 INNDMYST
+711 
-719 KADQYGHWSIELQ
+719 
-732 KELPDDTYTYTVT
+732 
-745 VNKGD
+745 
-750 KMNYIS
+750 
-756 DKITIDTVAL
+756 
-766 PTHINPVNDFDS
+766 
-778 HIHHD
+778 
-783 SYYTNTNQPTLTGI
+783 
-797 SEPHAK
+797 
-803 IILNINNNTSETMAD
+803 
-818 ENGNWELKT
+818 
-827 VSLKEG
+827 
-833 NTENNYSIK
+833 
-842 IIDRAG
+842 
-848 NISEEV
+848 
-854 TGQIIFDNTPPEL
+854 
-867 NNVSIHHQDSDN
+867 
-879 QLVTLSGKTKSNSMI
+879 
-894 VLSCD
+894 
-899 DNNDYSTRANNE
+899 
-911 GEWMLKTYNR
+911 
-921 KDESYNIK
+921 
-929 VIDQAGNESE
+929 
-939 WVIKTPASD
+939 
-948 TTTIVPEKVEII
+948 
-960 DTHNIQNDSMNII
+960 
-973 AAEIPPSENGVH
+973 
-985 SQYSADVGIEH
+985 
-996 HNELSL
+996 

>member
-1 VTQHQDEVV
+1 MKSVSVTNFDYENTRVAKLKVSGFDIIITDSHGEKTRIIDGLPGILTGELKLQNENGKDIDSTEIINSIDASRLGLDVSVLGSLLNGNDVIPPQEKIDEKTPHNETNEDATHKALEALSAENKELKEKLSKSHQQPKNEENIKIQVEIAEQKINEDTAAFQESNSPTLSVDNRPKKKILLLDDSGSSSSSLPPIKIYIHQDEIVAQHQDEVVTQHQDEVV
-10 AQHQDEVVAQ
+10 AQHQDEVVA
-20 HQDEVVA
+20 
-27 QHQDEVVAQH
+27 
-37 QDEVV
+37 
-42 TQHQDEVVTQHQDEV
+42 
-57 VTQHQDEVVTQHQDE
+57 QHQDEVVTQHQDE

-623 TKADNKGDWSYP
+623 TKADNKG
-635 LNNKELSVNQTI
+635 
-647 NYSVIASNAAG
+647 
-658 NRSKASGSFYIDTI
+658 
-672 NLTVGIDDQNSSKD
+672 
-686 KDVVT
+686 
-691 NNNKPIFSG
+691 
-700 VTENDSNVSLK
+700 
-711 INNDMYST
+711 
-719 KADQYGHWSIELQ
+719 
-732 KELPDDTYTYTVT
+732 
-745 VNKGD
+745 
-750 KMNYIS
+750 
-756 DKITIDTVAL
+756 
-766 PTHINPVNDFDS
+766 
-778 HIHHD
+778 
-783 SYYTNTNQPTLTGI
+783 
-797 SEPHAK
+797 
-803 IILNINNNTSETMAD
+803 
-818 ENGNWELKT
+818 
-827 VSLKEG
+827 
-833 NTENNYSIK
+833 
-842 IIDRAG
+842 
-848 NISEEV
+848 
-854 TGQIIFDNTPPEL
+854 
-867 NNVSIHHQDSDN
+867 
-879 QLVTLSGKTKSNSMI
+879 
-894 VLSCD
+894 
-899 DNNDYSTRANNE
+899 
-911 GEWMLKTYNR
+911 
-921 KDESYNIK
+921 
-929 VIDQAGNESE
+929 
-939 WVIKTPASD
+939 
-948 TTTIVPEKVEII
+948 
-960 DTHNIQNDSMNII
+960 
-973 AAEIPPSENGVH
+973 
-985 SQYSADVGIEH
+985 
-996 HNELSL
+996 

>member
-1 VTQHQDEVV
+1 MKSVSVTNFDYENTRVAKLKVSGFDIIITDSHGEKTRIIDGLPGILTGELKLQNENGKDIDSTEIINSIDASRLGLDVSVLGSLLNGNDVIPPQEKIDEKTPHNETNEDATHKALEALSAENKELKEKLSKSHQQPKNEENIKIQVEIAEQKINEDTAAFQESNSPTLSVDNRPKKKILLLDDSGSSSSSLPPIKIYIHQDEIVAQHQDEVVTQHQDEVV

-27 QHQDEVVAQH
+27 QHQDEVVA
-37 QDEVV
+37 
-42 TQHQDEVVTQHQDEV
+42 
-57 VTQHQDEVVTQHQDE
+57 
-72 VVAQHQDEVV
+72 
-82 AQHQDEV
+82 
-89 VTQAKQVVP
+89 QAKQVVP

-514 TATIGSELVININ
+514 TATIG
-527 NTSQKVSVDSSTG
+527 
-540 AWTYKVTES
+540 
-549 LGDGKHT
+549 
-556 FTLVEKN
+556 
-563 KNGKINTFNGYFIVD
+563 
-578 TRAPELTA
+578 
-586 SISGIKD
+586 
-593 GKIHDPNV
+593 
-601 VFIGKTEP
+601 
-609 RALVTI
+609 
-615 SVLGGTYQ
+615 
-623 TKADNKGDWSYP
+623 
-635 LNNKELSVNQTI
+635 
-647 NYSVIASNAAG
+647 
-658 NRSKASGSFYIDTI
+658 
-672 NLTVGIDDQNSSKD
+672 
-686 KDVVT
+686 
-691 NNNKPIFSG
+691 
-700 VTENDSNVSLK
+700 
-711 INNDMYST
+711 
-719 KADQYGHWSIELQ
+719 
-732 KELPDDTYTYTVT
+732 
-745 VNKGD
+745 
-750 KMNYIS
+750 
-756 DKITIDTVAL
+756 
-766 PTHINPVNDFDS
+766 
-778 HIHHD
+778 
-783 SYYTNTNQPTLTGI
+783 
-797 SEPHAK
+797 
-803 IILNINNNTSETMAD
+803 
-818 ENGNWELKT
+818 
-827 VSLKEG
+827 
-833 NTENNYSIK
+833 
-842 IIDRAG
+842 
-848 NISEEV
+848 
-854 TGQIIFDNTPPEL
+854 
-867 NNVSIHHQDSDN
+867 
-879 QLVTLSGKTKSNSMI
+879 
-894 VLSCD
+894 
-899 DNNDYSTRANNE
+899 
-911 GEWMLKTYNR
+911 
-921 KDESYNIK
+921 
-929 VIDQAGNESE
+929 
-939 WVIKTPASD
+939 
-948 TTTIVPEKVEII
+948 
-960 DTHNIQNDSMNII
+960 
-973 AAEIPPSENGVH
+973 
-985 SQYSADVGIEH
+985 
-996 HNELSL
+996 

>member
-1 VTQHQDEVV
+1 MKSVSVTNFDYENTRVAKLKVSGFDIIITDSHGEKTRIIDGLPGILTGELKLQNENGKDIDSTEIINSIDASRLGLDVSVLGSLLNGNDVIPPQEKIDEKTPHNETNEDATHKALEALSAENKELKEKLSKSHQQPKNEENIKIQVEIAEQKINEDTAAFQESNSPTLSVDNRPKKKILLLDDSGSSSSSLPPIKIYIHQDEIV
-10 AQHQDEVVAQ
+10 A
-20 HQDEVVA
+20 
-27 QHQDEVVAQH
+27 
-37 QDEVV
+37 
-42 TQHQDEVVTQHQDEV
+42 
-57 VTQHQDEVVTQHQDE
+57 QHQDEVVTQHQDE

-501 IIETSN
+501 IIE
-507 KLPTLSG
+507 
-514 TATIGSELVININ
+514 
-527 NTSQKVSVDSSTG
+527 
-540 AWTYKVTES
+540 
-549 LGDGKHT
+549 
-556 FTLVEKN
+556 
-563 KNGKINTFNGYFIVD
+563 
-578 TRAPELTA
+578 
-586 SISGIKD
+586 
-593 GKIHDPNV
+593 
-601 VFIGKTEP
+601 
-609 RALVTI
+609 
-615 SVLGGTYQ
+615 
-623 TKADNKGDWSYP
+623 
-635 LNNKELSVNQTI
+635 
-647 NYSVIASNAAG
+647 
-658 NRSKASGSFYIDTI
+658 
-672 NLTVGIDDQNSSKD
+672 
-686 KDVVT
+686 
-691 NNNKPIFSG
+691 
-700 VTENDSNVSLK
+700 
-711 INNDMYST
+711 
-719 KADQYGHWSIELQ
+719 
-732 KELPDDTYTYTVT
+732 
-745 VNKGD
+745 
-750 KMNYIS
+750 
-756 DKITIDTVAL
+756 
-766 PTHINPVNDFDS
+766 
-778 HIHHD
+778 
-783 SYYTNTNQPTLTGI
+783 
-797 SEPHAK
+797 
-803 IILNINNNTSETMAD
+803 
-818 ENGNWELKT
+818 
-827 VSLKEG
+827 
-833 NTENNYSIK
+833 
-842 IIDRAG
+842 
-848 NISEEV
+848 
-854 TGQIIFDNTPPEL
+854 
-867 NNVSIHHQDSDN
+867 
-879 QLVTLSGKTKSNSMI
+879 
-894 VLSCD
+894 
-899 DNNDYSTRANNE
+899 
-911 GEWMLKTYNR
+911 
-921 KDESYNIK
+921 
-929 VIDQAGNESE
+929 
-939 WVIKTPASD
+939 
-948 TTTIVPEKVEII
+948 
-960 DTHNIQNDSMNII
+960 
-973 AAEIPPSENGVH
+973 
-985 SQYSADVGIEH
+985 
-996 HNELSL
+996 

>member
-1 VTQHQDEVV
+1 MKSVSVTNFDYENTRVAKLKVSGFDIIITDSHGEKTRIIDGLPGILTGELKLQNENGKDIDSTEIINSIDASRLGLDVSVLGSLLNGNDVIPPQEKIDEKTPHNETNEDATHKALEALSAENKELKEKLSKSHQQPKNEENIKIQVEIAEQKINEDTAAFQESNSPTLSVDNRPKKKILLLDDSGSSSSSLPPIKIYIHQDEI
-10 AQHQDEVVAQ
+10 
-20 HQDEVVA
+20 
-27 QHQDEVVAQH
+27 VAQH

-42 TQHQDEVVTQHQDEV
+42 T
-57 VTQHQDEVVTQHQDE
+57 
-72 VVAQHQDEVV
+72 QHQDEVV

-658 NRSKASGSFYIDTI
+658 NRS
-672 NLTVGIDDQNSSKD
+672 
-686 KDVVT
+686 
-691 NNNKPIFSG
+691 
-700 VTENDSNVSLK
+700 
-711 INNDMYST
+711 
-719 KADQYGHWSIELQ
+719 
-732 KELPDDTYTYTVT
+732 
-745 VNKGD
+745 
-750 KMNYIS
+750 
-756 DKITIDTVAL
+756 
-766 PTHINPVNDFDS
+766 
-778 HIHHD
+778 
-783 SYYTNTNQPTLTGI
+783 
-797 SEPHAK
+797 
-803 IILNINNNTSETMAD
+803 
-818 ENGNWELKT
+818 
-827 VSLKEG
+827 
-833 NTENNYSIK
+833 
-842 IIDRAG
+842 
-848 NISEEV
+848 
-854 TGQIIFDNTPPEL
+854 
-867 NNVSIHHQDSDN
+867 
-879 QLVTLSGKTKSNSMI
+879 
-894 VLSCD
+894 
-899 DNNDYSTRANNE
+899 
-911 GEWMLKTYNR
+911 
-921 KDESYNIK
+921 
-929 VIDQAGNESE
+929 
-939 WVIKTPASD
+939 
-948 TTTIVPEKVEII
+948 
-960 DTHNIQNDSMNII
+960 
-973 AAEIPPSENGVH
+973 
-985 SQYSADVGIEH
+985 
-996 HNELSL
+996 

>member
-1 VTQHQDEVV
+1 MKSVSVTNFDYENTRVAKLKVSGFDIIITDSHGEKTRIIDGLPGILTGELKLQNENGKDIDSTEIINSIDASRLGLDVSVLGSLLNGNDVIPPQEKIDEKTPHNETNEDATHKALEALSAENKELKEKLSKSHQQPKNEENIKIQVEIAEQKINEDTAAFQESNSPTLSVDNRPKKKILLLDDSGSSSSSLPPIKIYIHQDEIVAQHQDEVVTQHQDEVV
-10 AQHQDEVVAQ
+10 AQHQDEVVA
-20 HQDEVVA
+20 
-27 QHQDEVVAQH
+27 
-37 QDEVV
+37 
-42 TQHQDEVVTQHQDEV
+42 
-57 VTQHQDEVVTQHQDE
+57 QHQDEVVTQHQDE

-623 TKADNKGDWSYP
+623 
-635 LNNKELSVNQTI
+635 
-647 NYSVIASNAAG
+647 
-658 NRSKASGSFYIDTI
+658 
-672 NLTVGIDDQNSSKD
+672 
-686 KDVVT
+686 
-691 NNNKPIFSG
+691 
-700 VTENDSNVSLK
+700 
-711 INNDMYST
+711 
-719 KADQYGHWSIELQ
+719 
-732 KELPDDTYTYTVT
+732 
-745 VNKGD
+745 
-750 KMNYIS
+750 
-756 DKITIDTVAL
+756 
-766 PTHINPVNDFDS
+766 
-778 HIHHD
+778 
-783 SYYTNTNQPTLTGI
+783 
-797 SEPHAK
+797 
-803 IILNINNNTSETMAD
+803 
-818 ENGNWELKT
+818 
-827 VSLKEG
+827 
-833 NTENNYSIK
+833 
-842 IIDRAG
+842 
-848 NISEEV
+848 
-854 TGQIIFDNTPPEL
+854 
-867 NNVSIHHQDSDN
+867 
-879 QLVTLSGKTKSNSMI
+879 
-894 VLSCD
+894 
-899 DNNDYSTRANNE
+899 
-911 GEWMLKTYNR
+911 
-921 KDESYNIK
+921 
-929 VIDQAGNESE
+929 
-939 WVIKTPASD
+939 
-948 TTTIVPEKVEII
+948 
-960 DTHNIQNDSMNII
+960 
-973 AAEIPPSENGVH
+973 
-985 SQYSADVGIEH
+985 
-996 HNELSL
+996 

>member
-1 VTQHQDEVV
+1 MKSVSVTNFDYENTRVAKLKVSGFDIIITDSHGEKTRIIDGLPGILTGELKLQNENGKDIDSTEIINSIDASRLGLDVSVLGSLLNGNDVIPPQEKIDEKTPHNETNEDATHKALEALSAENKELKEKLSKSHQQPKNEENIKIQVEIAEQKINEDTAAFQESNSPTLSVDNRPKKKILLLDDSGSSSSSLPPIKIYIHQDEI
-10 AQHQDEVVAQ
+10 
-20 HQDEVVA
+20 
-27 QHQDEVVAQH
+27 VAQH

-42 TQHQDEVVTQHQDEV
+42 TQHQDEVVA
-57 VTQHQDEVVTQHQDE
+57 QHQDE

-514 TATIGSELVININ
+514 TATIGSELVINI
-527 NTSQKVSVDSSTG
+527 
-540 AWTYKVTES
+540 
-549 LGDGKHT
+549 
-556 FTLVEKN
+556 
-563 KNGKINTFNGYFIVD
+563 
-578 TRAPELTA
+578 
-586 SISGIKD
+586 
-593 GKIHDPNV
+593 
-601 VFIGKTEP
+601 
-609 RALVTI
+609 
-615 SVLGGTYQ
+615 
-623 TKADNKGDWSYP
+623 
-635 LNNKELSVNQTI
+635 
-647 NYSVIASNAAG
+647 
-658 NRSKASGSFYIDTI
+658 
-672 NLTVGIDDQNSSKD
+672 
-686 KDVVT
+686 
-691 NNNKPIFSG
+691 
-700 VTENDSNVSLK
+700 
-711 INNDMYST
+711 
-719 KADQYGHWSIELQ
+719 
-732 KELPDDTYTYTVT
+732 
-745 VNKGD
+745 
-750 KMNYIS
+750 
-756 DKITIDTVAL
+756 
-766 PTHINPVNDFDS
+766 
-778 HIHHD
+778 
-783 SYYTNTNQPTLTGI
+783 
-797 SEPHAK
+797 
-803 IILNINNNTSETMAD
+803 
-818 ENGNWELKT
+818 
-827 VSLKEG
+827 
-833 NTENNYSIK
+833 
-842 IIDRAG
+842 
-848 NISEEV
+848 
-854 TGQIIFDNTPPEL
+854 
-867 NNVSIHHQDSDN
+867 
-879 QLVTLSGKTKSNSMI
+879 
-894 VLSCD
+894 
-899 DNNDYSTRANNE
+899 
-911 GEWMLKTYNR
+911 
-921 KDESYNIK
+921 
-929 VIDQAGNESE
+929 
-939 WVIKTPASD
+939 
-948 TTTIVPEKVEII
+948 
-960 DTHNIQNDSMNII
+960 
-973 AAEIPPSENGVH
+973 
-985 SQYSADVGIEH
+985 
-996 HNELSL
+996 

>member
-1 VTQHQDEVV
+1 MKSVSVTNFDYENTRVAKLKVSGFDIIITDSHGEKTRIIDGLPGILTGELKLQNENGKDIDSTEIINSIDASRLGLDVSVLGSLLNGNDVIPPQEKIDEKTPHNETNEDATHKALEALSAENKELKEKLSKSHQQPKNEENIKIQVEIAEQKINEDTAAFQESNSPTLSVDNRPKKKILLLDDSGSSSSSLPPIKIYIHQDEIV
-10 AQHQDEVVAQ
+10 AQHQDEVVA
-20 HQDEVVA
+20 
-27 QHQDEVVAQH
+27 
-37 QDEVV
+37 
-42 TQHQDEVVTQHQDEV
+42 
-57 VTQHQDEVVTQHQDE
+57 QHQDE

-672 NLTVGIDDQNSSKD
+672 NLTVGIDDQ
-686 KDVVT
+686 
-691 NNNKPIFSG
+691 
-700 VTENDSNVSLK
+700 
-711 INNDMYST
+711 
-719 KADQYGHWSIELQ
+719 
-732 KELPDDTYTYTVT
+732 
-745 VNKGD
+745 
-750 KMNYIS
+750 
-756 DKITIDTVAL
+756 
-766 PTHINPVNDFDS
+766 
-778 HIHHD
+778 
-783 SYYTNTNQPTLTGI
+783 
-797 SEPHAK
+797 
-803 IILNINNNTSETMAD
+803 
-818 ENGNWELKT
+818 
-827 VSLKEG
+827 
-833 NTENNYSIK
+833 
-842 IIDRAG
+842 
-848 NISEEV
+848 
-854 TGQIIFDNTPPEL
+854 
-867 NNVSIHHQDSDN
+867 
-879 QLVTLSGKTKSNSMI
+879 
-894 VLSCD
+894 
-899 DNNDYSTRANNE
+899 
-911 GEWMLKTYNR
+911 
-921 KDESYNIK
+921 
-929 VIDQAGNESE
+929 
-939 WVIKTPASD
+939 
-948 TTTIVPEKVEII
+948 
-960 DTHNIQNDSMNII
+960 
-973 AAEIPPSENGVH
+973 
-985 SQYSADVGIEH
+985 
-996 HNELSL
+996 

>member
-1 VTQHQDEVV
+1 MKSVSVTNFDYENTRVAKLKVSGFDIIITDSHGEKTRIIDGLPGILTGELKLQNENGKDIDSTEIINSIDASRLGLDVSVLGSLLNGNDVIPPQEKIDEKTPHNETNEDATHKALEALSAENKELKEKLSKSHQQPKNEENIKIQVEIAEQKINEDTAAFQESNSPTLSVDNRPKKKILLLDDSGSSSSSLPPIKIYIHQDEIVAQHQDEVVTQHQDEVV
-10 AQHQDEVVAQ
+10 AQHQDEVV
-20 HQDEVVA
+20 
-27 QHQDEVVAQH
+27 
-37 QDEVV
+37 
-42 TQHQDEVVTQHQDEV
+42 T
-57 VTQHQDEVVTQHQDE
+57 
-72 VVAQHQDEVV
+72 QHQDEVV

-496 TGQNS
+496 TGQN
-501 IIETSN
+501 
-507 KLPTLSG
+507 
-514 TATIGSELVININ
+514 
-527 NTSQKVSVDSSTG
+527 
-540 AWTYKVTES
+540 
-549 LGDGKHT
+549 
-556 FTLVEKN
+556 
-563 KNGKINTFNGYFIVD
+563 
-578 TRAPELTA
+578 
-586 SISGIKD
+586 
-593 GKIHDPNV
+593 
-601 VFIGKTEP
+601 
-609 RALVTI
+609 
-615 SVLGGTYQ
+615 
-623 TKADNKGDWSYP
+623 
-635 LNNKELSVNQTI
+635 
-647 NYSVIASNAAG
+647 
-658 NRSKASGSFYIDTI
+658 
-672 NLTVGIDDQNSSKD
+672 
-686 KDVVT
+686 
-691 NNNKPIFSG
+691 
-700 VTENDSNVSLK
+700 
-711 INNDMYST
+711 
-719 KADQYGHWSIELQ
+719 
-732 KELPDDTYTYTVT
+732 
-745 VNKGD
+745 
-750 KMNYIS
+750 
-756 DKITIDTVAL
+756 
-766 PTHINPVNDFDS
+766 
-778 HIHHD
+778 
-783 SYYTNTNQPTLTGI
+783 
-797 SEPHAK
+797 
-803 IILNINNNTSETMAD
+803 
-818 ENGNWELKT
+818 
-827 VSLKEG
+827 
-833 NTENNYSIK
+833 
-842 IIDRAG
+842 
-848 NISEEV
+848 
-854 TGQIIFDNTPPEL
+854 
-867 NNVSIHHQDSDN
+867 
-879 QLVTLSGKTKSNSMI
+879 
-894 VLSCD
+894 
-899 DNNDYSTRANNE
+899 
-911 GEWMLKTYNR
+911 
-921 KDESYNIK
+921 
-929 VIDQAGNESE
+929 
-939 WVIKTPASD
+939 
-948 TTTIVPEKVEII
+948 
-960 DTHNIQNDSMNII
+960 
-973 AAEIPPSENGVH
+973 
-985 SQYSADVGIEH
+985 
-996 HNELSL
+996 

>member
-1 VTQHQDEVV
+1 MKSVSVTNFDYENTRVAKLKVSGFDIIITDSHGEKTRIIDGLPGILTGELKLQNENGKDIDSTEIINSIDASRLGLDVSVLGSLLNGNDVIPPQEKIDEKTPHNETNEDATHKALEALSAENKELKEKLSKSHQQPKNEENIKIQVEIAEQKINEDTAAFQESNSPTLSVDNRPKKKILLLDDSGSSSSSLPPIKIYIHQDEI
-10 AQHQDEVVAQ
+10 
-20 HQDEVVA
+20 
-27 QHQDEVVAQH
+27 VAQH

-42 TQHQDEVVTQHQDEV
+42 TQHQDEVVA
-57 VTQHQDEVVTQHQDE
+57 QHQDE

-563 KNGKINTFNGYFIVD
+563 KNG
-578 TRAPELTA
+578 
-586 SISGIKD
+586 
-593 GKIHDPNV
+593 
-601 VFIGKTEP
+601 
-609 RALVTI
+609 
-615 SVLGGTYQ
+615 
-623 TKADNKGDWSYP
+623 
-635 LNNKELSVNQTI
+635 
-647 NYSVIASNAAG
+647 
-658 NRSKASGSFYIDTI
+658 
-672 NLTVGIDDQNSSKD
+672 
-686 KDVVT
+686 
-691 NNNKPIFSG
+691 
-700 VTENDSNVSLK
+700 
-711 INNDMYST
+711 
-719 KADQYGHWSIELQ
+719 
-732 KELPDDTYTYTVT
+732 
-745 VNKGD
+745 
-750 KMNYIS
+750 
-756 DKITIDTVAL
+756 
-766 PTHINPVNDFDS
+766 
-778 HIHHD
+778 
-783 SYYTNTNQPTLTGI
+783 
-797 SEPHAK
+797 
-803 IILNINNNTSETMAD
+803 
-818 ENGNWELKT
+818 
-827 VSLKEG
+827 
-833 NTENNYSIK
+833 
-842 IIDRAG
+842 
-848 NISEEV
+848 
-854 TGQIIFDNTPPEL
+854 
-867 NNVSIHHQDSDN
+867 
-879 QLVTLSGKTKSNSMI
+879 
-894 VLSCD
+894 
-899 DNNDYSTRANNE
+899 
-911 GEWMLKTYNR
+911 
-921 KDESYNIK
+921 
-929 VIDQAGNESE
+929 
-939 WVIKTPASD
+939 
-948 TTTIVPEKVEII
+948 
-960 DTHNIQNDSMNII
+960 
-973 AAEIPPSENGVH
+973 
-985 SQYSADVGIEH
+985 
-996 HNELSL
+996 

>member
-1 VTQHQDEVV
+1 MKSVSVTNFDYENTRVAKLKVSGFDIIITDSHGEKTRIIDGLPGILTGELKLQNENGKDIDSTEIINSIDASRLGLDVSVLGSLLNGNDVIPPQEKIDEKTPHNETNEDATHKALEALSAENKELKEKLSKSHQQPKNEENIKIQVEIAEQKINEDTAAFQESNSPTLSVDNRPKKKILLLDDSGSSSSSLPPIKIYIHQDEIV
-10 AQHQDEVVAQ
+10 A
-20 HQDEVVA
+20 
-27 QHQDEVVAQH
+27 
-37 QDEVV
+37 
-42 TQHQDEVVTQHQDEV
+42 
-57 VTQHQDEVVTQHQDE
+57 QHQDEVVTQHQDE

-623 TKADNKGDWSYP
+623 TKADNKGDWSY
-635 LNNKELSVNQTI
+635 
-647 NYSVIASNAAG
+647 
-658 NRSKASGSFYIDTI
+658 
-672 NLTVGIDDQNSSKD
+672 
-686 KDVVT
+686 
-691 NNNKPIFSG
+691 
-700 VTENDSNVSLK
+700 
-711 INNDMYST
+711 
-719 KADQYGHWSIELQ
+719 
-732 KELPDDTYTYTVT
+732 
-745 VNKGD
+745 
-750 KMNYIS
+750 
-756 DKITIDTVAL
+756 
-766 PTHINPVNDFDS
+766 
-778 HIHHD
+778 
-783 SYYTNTNQPTLTGI
+783 
-797 SEPHAK
+797 
-803 IILNINNNTSETMAD
+803 
-818 ENGNWELKT
+818 
-827 VSLKEG
+827 
-833 NTENNYSIK
+833 
-842 IIDRAG
+842 
-848 NISEEV
+848 
-854 TGQIIFDNTPPEL
+854 
-867 NNVSIHHQDSDN
+867 
-879 QLVTLSGKTKSNSMI
+879 
-894 VLSCD
+894 
-899 DNNDYSTRANNE
+899 
-911 GEWMLKTYNR
+911 
-921 KDESYNIK
+921 
-929 VIDQAGNESE
+929 
-939 WVIKTPASD
+939 
-948 TTTIVPEKVEII
+948 
-960 DTHNIQNDSMNII
+960 
-973 AAEIPPSENGVH
+973 
-985 SQYSADVGIEH
+985 
-996 HNELSL
+996 

>member
-1 VTQHQDEVV
+1 MKSVSVTNFDYENTRVAKLKVSGFDIIITDSHGEKTRIIDGLPGILTGELKLQNENGKDIDSTEIINSIDASRLGLDVSVLGSLLNGNDVIPPQEKIDEKTPHNETNEDATHKALEALSAENKELKEKLSKSHQQPKNEENIKIQVEIAEQKINEDTAAFQESNSPTLSVDNRPKKKILLLDDSGSSSSSLPPIKIYIHQDEIVAQHQDEVVTQHQDEVV
-10 AQHQDEVVAQ
+10 AQHQDEVVA
-20 HQDEVVA
+20 
-27 QHQDEVVAQH
+27 
-37 QDEVV
+37 
-42 TQHQDEVVTQHQDEV
+42 
-57 VTQHQDEVVTQHQDE
+57 QHQDEVVTQHQDE

-635 LNNKELSVNQTI
+635 LNNKELSV
-647 NYSVIASNAAG
+647 
-658 NRSKASGSFYIDTI
+658 
-672 NLTVGIDDQNSSKD
+672 
-686 KDVVT
+686 
-691 NNNKPIFSG
+691 
-700 VTENDSNVSLK
+700 
-711 INNDMYST
+711 
-719 KADQYGHWSIELQ
+719 
-732 KELPDDTYTYTVT
+732 
-745 VNKGD
+745 
-750 KMNYIS
+750 
-756 DKITIDTVAL
+756 
-766 PTHINPVNDFDS
+766 
-778 HIHHD
+778 
-783 SYYTNTNQPTLTGI
+783 
-797 SEPHAK
+797 
-803 IILNINNNTSETMAD
+803 
-818 ENGNWELKT
+818 
-827 VSLKEG
+827 
-833 NTENNYSIK
+833 
-842 IIDRAG
+842 
-848 NISEEV
+848 
-854 TGQIIFDNTPPEL
+854 
-867 NNVSIHHQDSDN
+867 
-879 QLVTLSGKTKSNSMI
+879 
-894 VLSCD
+894 
-899 DNNDYSTRANNE
+899 
-911 GEWMLKTYNR
+911 
-921 KDESYNIK
+921 
-929 VIDQAGNESE
+929 
-939 WVIKTPASD
+939 
-948 TTTIVPEKVEII
+948 
-960 DTHNIQNDSMNII
+960 
-973 AAEIPPSENGVH
+973 
-985 SQYSADVGIEH
+985 
-996 HNELSL
+996 

>member
-1 VTQHQDEVV
+1 MKSVSVTNFDYENTRVAKLKVSGFDIIITDSHGEKTRIIDGLPGILTGELKLQNENGKDIDSTEIINSIDASRLGLDVSVLGSLLNGNDVIPPQEKIDEKTPHNETNEDATHKALEALSAENKELKEKLSKSHQQPKNEENIKIQVEIAEQKINEDTAAFQESNSPTLSVDNRPKKKILLLDDSGSSSSSLPPIKIYIHQDEIV
-10 AQHQDEVVAQ
+10 A
-20 HQDEVVA
+20 
-27 QHQDEVVAQH
+27 
-37 QDEVV
+37 
-42 TQHQDEVVTQHQDEV
+42 
-57 VTQHQDEVVTQHQDE
+57 QHQDEVVTQHQDE

-635 LNNKELSVNQTI
+635 LNNKE
-647 NYSVIASNAAG
+647 
-658 NRSKASGSFYIDTI
+658 
-672 NLTVGIDDQNSSKD
+672 
-686 KDVVT
+686 
-691 NNNKPIFSG
+691 
-700 VTENDSNVSLK
+700 
-711 INNDMYST
+711 
-719 KADQYGHWSIELQ
+719 
-732 KELPDDTYTYTVT
+732 
-745 VNKGD
+745 
-750 KMNYIS
+750 
-756 DKITIDTVAL
+756 
-766 PTHINPVNDFDS
+766 
-778 HIHHD
+778 
-783 SYYTNTNQPTLTGI
+783 
-797 SEPHAK
+797 
-803 IILNINNNTSETMAD
+803 
-818 ENGNWELKT
+818 
-827 VSLKEG
+827 
-833 NTENNYSIK
+833 
-842 IIDRAG
+842 
-848 NISEEV
+848 
-854 TGQIIFDNTPPEL
+854 
-867 NNVSIHHQDSDN
+867 
-879 QLVTLSGKTKSNSMI
+879 
-894 VLSCD
+894 
-899 DNNDYSTRANNE
+899 
-911 GEWMLKTYNR
+911 
-921 KDESYNIK
+921 
-929 VIDQAGNESE
+929 
-939 WVIKTPASD
+939 
-948 TTTIVPEKVEII
+948 
-960 DTHNIQNDSMNII
+960 
-973 AAEIPPSENGVH
+973 
-985 SQYSADVGIEH
+985 
-996 HNELSL
+996 

>member
-1 VTQHQDEVV
+1 MKSVSVTNFDYENTRVAKLKVSGFDIIITDSHGEKTRIIDGLPGILTGELKLQNENGKDIDSTEIINSIDASRLGLDVSVLGSLLNGNDVIPPQEKIDEKTPHNETNEDATHKALEALSAENKELKEKLSKSHQQPKNEENIKIQVEIAEQKINEDTAAFQESNSPTLSVDNRPKKKILLLDDSGSSSSSLPPIKIYIHQDEI
-10 AQHQDEVVAQ
+10 
-20 HQDEVVA
+20 
-27 QHQDEVVAQH
+27 VAQH

-42 TQHQDEVVTQHQDEV
+42 TQHQDEVVA
-57 VTQHQDEVVTQHQDE
+57 QHQDE

-623 TKADNKGDWSYP
+623 TK
-635 LNNKELSVNQTI
+635 
-647 NYSVIASNAAG
+647 
-658 NRSKASGSFYIDTI
+658 
-672 NLTVGIDDQNSSKD
+672 
-686 KDVVT
+686 
-691 NNNKPIFSG
+691 
-700 VTENDSNVSLK
+700 
-711 INNDMYST
+711 
-719 KADQYGHWSIELQ
+719 
-732 KELPDDTYTYTVT
+732 
-745 VNKGD
+745 
-750 KMNYIS
+750 
-756 DKITIDTVAL
+756 
-766 PTHINPVNDFDS
+766 
-778 HIHHD
+778 
-783 SYYTNTNQPTLTGI
+783 
-797 SEPHAK
+797 
-803 IILNINNNTSETMAD
+803 
-818 ENGNWELKT
+818 
-827 VSLKEG
+827 
-833 NTENNYSIK
+833 
-842 IIDRAG
+842 
-848 NISEEV
+848 
-854 TGQIIFDNTPPEL
+854 
-867 NNVSIHHQDSDN
+867 
-879 QLVTLSGKTKSNSMI
+879 
-894 VLSCD
+894 
-899 DNNDYSTRANNE
+899 
-911 GEWMLKTYNR
+911 
-921 KDESYNIK
+921 
-929 VIDQAGNESE
+929 
-939 WVIKTPASD
+939 
-948 TTTIVPEKVEII
+948 
-960 DTHNIQNDSMNII
+960 
-973 AAEIPPSENGVH
+973 
-985 SQYSADVGIEH
+985 
-996 HNELSL
+996 

>member
-1 VTQHQDEVV
+1 MKSVSVTNFDYENTRVAKLKVSGFDIIITDSHGEKTRIIDGLPGILTGELKLQNENGKDIDSTEIINSIDASRLGLDVSVLGSLLNGNDVIPPQEKIDEKTPHNETNEDATHKALEALSAENKELKEKLSKSHQQPKNEENIKIQVEIAEQKINEDTAAFQESNSPTLSVDNRPKKKILLLDDSGSSSSSLPPIKIYIHQDEIVAQHQDEVVTQHQDEVV

-27 QHQDEVVAQH
+27 QHQDEVVA
-37 QDEVV
+37 
-42 TQHQDEVVTQHQDEV
+42 
-57 VTQHQDEVVTQHQDE
+57 
-72 VVAQHQDEVV
+72 
-82 AQHQDEV
+82 
-89 VTQAKQVVP
+89 QAKQVVP

-501 IIETSN
+501 IIE
-507 KLPTLSG
+507 
-514 TATIGSELVININ
+514 
-527 NTSQKVSVDSSTG
+527 
-540 AWTYKVTES
+540 
-549 LGDGKHT
+549 
-556 FTLVEKN
+556 
-563 KNGKINTFNGYFIVD
+563 
-578 TRAPELTA
+578 
-586 SISGIKD
+586 
-593 GKIHDPNV
+593 
-601 VFIGKTEP
+601 
-609 RALVTI
+609 
-615 SVLGGTYQ
+615 
-623 TKADNKGDWSYP
+623 
-635 LNNKELSVNQTI
+635 
-647 NYSVIASNAAG
+647 
-658 NRSKASGSFYIDTI
+658 
-672 NLTVGIDDQNSSKD
+672 
-686 KDVVT
+686 
-691 NNNKPIFSG
+691 
-700 VTENDSNVSLK
+700 
-711 INNDMYST
+711 
-719 KADQYGHWSIELQ
+719 
-732 KELPDDTYTYTVT
+732 
-745 VNKGD
+745 
-750 KMNYIS
+750 
-756 DKITIDTVAL
+756 
-766 PTHINPVNDFDS
+766 
-778 HIHHD
+778 
-783 SYYTNTNQPTLTGI
+783 
-797 SEPHAK
+797 
-803 IILNINNNTSETMAD
+803 
-818 ENGNWELKT
+818 
-827 VSLKEG
+827 
-833 NTENNYSIK
+833 
-842 IIDRAG
+842 
-848 NISEEV
+848 
-854 TGQIIFDNTPPEL
+854 
-867 NNVSIHHQDSDN
+867 
-879 QLVTLSGKTKSNSMI
+879 
-894 VLSCD
+894 
-899 DNNDYSTRANNE
+899 
-911 GEWMLKTYNR
+911 
-921 KDESYNIK
+921 
-929 VIDQAGNESE
+929 
-939 WVIKTPASD
+939 
-948 TTTIVPEKVEII
+948 
-960 DTHNIQNDSMNII
+960 
-973 AAEIPPSENGVH
+973 
-985 SQYSADVGIEH
+985 
-996 HNELSL
+996 

>member
-1 VTQHQDEVV
+1 MKSVSVTNFDYENTRVAKLKVSGFDIIITDSHGEKTRIIDGLPGILTGELKLQNENGKDIDSTEIINSIDASRLGLDVSVLGSLLNGNDVIPPQEKIDEKTPHNETNEDATHKALEALSAENKELKEKLSKSHQQPKNEENIKIQVEIAEQKINEDTAAFQESNSPTLSVDNRPKKKILLLDDSGSSSSSLPPIKIYIHQDEIV
-10 AQHQDEVVAQ
+10 A
-20 HQDEVVA
+20 
-27 QHQDEVVAQH
+27 
-37 QDEVV
+37 
-42 TQHQDEVVTQHQDEV
+42 
-57 VTQHQDEVVTQHQDE
+57 QHQDE

-549 LGDGKHT
+549 LG
-556 FTLVEKN
+556 
-563 KNGKINTFNGYFIVD
+563 
-578 TRAPELTA
+578 
-586 SISGIKD
+586 
-593 GKIHDPNV
+593 
-601 VFIGKTEP
+601 
-609 RALVTI
+609 
-615 SVLGGTYQ
+615 
-623 TKADNKGDWSYP
+623 
-635 LNNKELSVNQTI
+635 
-647 NYSVIASNAAG
+647 
-658 NRSKASGSFYIDTI
+658 
-672 NLTVGIDDQNSSKD
+672 
-686 KDVVT
+686 
-691 NNNKPIFSG
+691 
-700 VTENDSNVSLK
+700 
-711 INNDMYST
+711 
-719 KADQYGHWSIELQ
+719 
-732 KELPDDTYTYTVT
+732 
-745 VNKGD
+745 
-750 KMNYIS
+750 
-756 DKITIDTVAL
+756 
-766 PTHINPVNDFDS
+766 
-778 HIHHD
+778 
-783 SYYTNTNQPTLTGI
+783 
-797 SEPHAK
+797 
-803 IILNINNNTSETMAD
+803 
-818 ENGNWELKT
+818 
-827 VSLKEG
+827 
-833 NTENNYSIK
+833 
-842 IIDRAG
+842 
-848 NISEEV
+848 
-854 TGQIIFDNTPPEL
+854 
-867 NNVSIHHQDSDN
+867 
-879 QLVTLSGKTKSNSMI
+879 
-894 VLSCD
+894 
-899 DNNDYSTRANNE
+899 
-911 GEWMLKTYNR
+911 
-921 KDESYNIK
+921 
-929 VIDQAGNESE
+929 
-939 WVIKTPASD
+939 
-948 TTTIVPEKVEII
+948 
-960 DTHNIQNDSMNII
+960 
-973 AAEIPPSENGVH
+973 
-985 SQYSADVGIEH
+985 
-996 HNELSL
+996 

>member
-1 VTQHQDEVV
+1 MKSVSVTNFDYENTRVAKLKVSGFDIIITDSHGEKTRIIDGFPGILTGELKLQNENGKDIDSTEIINSIDASRLGLDVSVLGSLLNGNDVIPPQEKIDEKTPHNETNEDATHKALEALSAENKELKEKLSKSHQQPKNEENIKIQVEIAEQKINEDTAAFQESNSPTLSVDNRPKKKILLLDDSGSSSSSLPPIKIYIHQDEIVAQHQDEVVTQHQDEVV

-647 NYSVIASNAAG
+647 NY
-658 NRSKASGSFYIDTI
+658 
-672 NLTVGIDDQNSSKD
+672 
-686 KDVVT
+686 
-691 NNNKPIFSG
+691 
-700 VTENDSNVSLK
+700 
-711 INNDMYST
+711 
-719 KADQYGHWSIELQ
+719 
-732 KELPDDTYTYTVT
+732 
-745 VNKGD
+745 
-750 KMNYIS
+750 
-756 DKITIDTVAL
+756 
-766 PTHINPVNDFDS
+766 
-778 HIHHD
+778 
-783 SYYTNTNQPTLTGI
+783 
-797 SEPHAK
+797 
-803 IILNINNNTSETMAD
+803 
-818 ENGNWELKT
+818 
-827 VSLKEG
+827 
-833 NTENNYSIK
+833 
-842 IIDRAG
+842 
-848 NISEEV
+848 
-854 TGQIIFDNTPPEL
+854 
-867 NNVSIHHQDSDN
+867 
-879 QLVTLSGKTKSNSMI
+879 
-894 VLSCD
+894 
-899 DNNDYSTRANNE
+899 
-911 GEWMLKTYNR
+911 
-921 KDESYNIK
+921 
-929 VIDQAGNESE
+929 
-939 WVIKTPASD
+939 
-948 TTTIVPEKVEII
+948 
-960 DTHNIQNDSMNII
+960 
-973 AAEIPPSENGVH
+973 
-985 SQYSADVGIEH
+985 
-996 HNELSL
+996 